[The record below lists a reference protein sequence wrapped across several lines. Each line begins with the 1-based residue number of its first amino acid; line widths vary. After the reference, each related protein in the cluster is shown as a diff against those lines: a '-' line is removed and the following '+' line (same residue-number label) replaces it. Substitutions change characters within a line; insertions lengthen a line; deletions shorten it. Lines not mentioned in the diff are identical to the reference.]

1 MTTIKESQEK
11 IDPAAMQGL
20 IINPYGDLPSAAYCL
35 LEIVDVNQARQWLKA
50 ITPEV
55 TRGDIAKPQVGV
67 NLAIT
72 YDGVKVLSPS
82 LKPGTFTDAFESG
95 MVSPRRT
102 RILGDTGTSEPG
114 QWSWGSPD
122 ETKEASAQRV
132 HLLLMLFAVNPEGVS
147 ELQSKLLDTMSG
159 CGGLKLLAE
168 PVATAPLPDNQEH
181 FGFRDSISQPIIEGT
196 YQQARSAARQPASAV
211 IKAGE
216 FLLGFDNQYDQP
228 SLSPSVPDDSLATKH
243 LAANKALPGVRD
255 LGRYGTYMVVRQ
267 LEQDVPGFWNG
278 VKKTAAPD
286 SSEDEIDALAAK
298 LVGRKL
304 DGTPLAAPGTLNN
317 FGYAKEDPLGH
328 GCPVGAHIRRANPRD
343 ALGDDP
349 KLSLTTVQGHRLI
362 RRGRSYGPAK
372 TKAQR
377 YDQDNVVR
385 GLMFICL
392 NADIERQFEFIQ
404 STWLNNPNFNRLQNE
419 NDPVIGNPDRAPGG
433 YMTIPGCPVRKRL
446 SGIDRFI
453 TVKGGAYFFLPSIA
467 ALSYLSELK

>member
-1 MTTIKESQEK
+1 MTVKDA

-20 IINPYGDLPSAAYCL
+20 IINPYGDLPCAAYCL
-35 LEIVDVNQARQWLKA
+35 LEIVDATKARQWLKA
-50 ITPEV
+50 IAPEV
-55 TRGDIAKPQVGV
+55 TRGDVAKPQVGV

-72 YDGVKVLSPS
+72 YAGVKVLSPS
-82 LKPGTFTDAFESG
+82 LKAGTFTDAFESG
-95 MVSPRRT
+95 MVSPYRT
-102 RILGDTGTSEPG
+102 RILGDTGTSEPT

-122 ETKEASAQRV
+122 ETREASAQRV
-132 HLLLMLFAVNPEGVS
+132 HVLLMLFAVTAQGVS
-147 ELQSKLLDTMSG
+147 DLQSKWLDTMSG
-159 CGGLKLLAE
+159 SGGLKLLAE
-168 PVATAPLPDNQEH
+168 PITTAALPDNQEH

-196 YQQARSAARQPASAV
+196 YQQARFAAEQLTSAV

-228 SLSPSVPDDSLATKH
+228 SLSPSVSGDSFATKH
-243 LAANKALPGVRD
+243 LAPSKSLPGMRD

-278 VKKTAAPD
+278 VKKAAAPD
-286 SSEDEIDALAAK
+286 SSEDDIDALAAK

-304 DGTPLAAPGTLNN
+304 DGTPLAAPGTVNN

-343 ALGDDP
+343 ALGDNP
-349 KLSLTTVQGHRLI
+349 KLSLTTVQGHRLV
-362 RRGRSYGPAK
+362 RRGRSYGTVK
-372 TKAQR
+372 TKVGRYAQ
-377 YDQDNVVR
+377 DDVAR

-419 NDPVIGNPDRAPGG
+419 NDPLIGNPDSAPGG

-446 SGIDRFI
+446 SGIDTFI

-467 ALSYLSELK
+467 ALSYLSELN